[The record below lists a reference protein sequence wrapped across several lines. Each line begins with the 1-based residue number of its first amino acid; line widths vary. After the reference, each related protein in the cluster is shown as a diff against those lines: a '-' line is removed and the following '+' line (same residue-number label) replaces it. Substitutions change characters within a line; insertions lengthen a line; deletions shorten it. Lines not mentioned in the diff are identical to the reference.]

1 MAPPKRKRNDS
12 EDVYCEIIDDDT
24 NKKTV
29 LNVITPRPPIIPQ
42 AVNSSVQQDGAGPG
56 SGDAQPSVDELHIHE
71 PQNSNTGKGLSI
83 FNRMVGG
90 RAPINKF
97 RRRPTKIAFF
107 FGVRNFICSHEHMFT

>member
-29 LNVITPRPPIIPQ
+29 LNVITPRPPITQ
-42 AVNSSVQQDGAGPG
+42 AVNSSVQQDGG
-56 SGDAQPSVDELHIHE
+56 SGDAPPSVDELHIHE

-83 FNRMVGG
+83 FNRM
-90 RAPINKF
+90 
-97 RRRPTKIAFF
+97 
-107 FGVRNFICSHEHMFT
+107 